1 VAIDVVTSS
10 GKEFNLRAGLK
21 PWRVKKTK
29 LKLTLG

>member
-1 VAIDVVTSS
+1 MAIDVVTSS
-10 GKEFNLRAGLK
+10 RKDFNLRARLK